1 MDKEITIREALV
13 LVDRLIKMRE
23 RLQEQIKERNCYIA
37 KPENSKKINALIGKY
52 TMLTQAIPKIRARIQ
67 KANIPI
73 LDQIYFIRFQ
83 KSEIEFYESL
93 KKHSHEEKKF
103 SPIGV
108 QKGSLSYECSLTFS
122 DIDTIIDNLRSGL
135 YVCEDEINRFNN
147 TQLVPIEEEYL
158 TLVENRN

>member
-83 KSEIEFYESL
+83 KRIRCQCLAEWVMAACLIHL
-93 KKHSHEEKKF
+93 AL
-103 SPIGV
+103 I
-108 QKGSLSYECSLTFS
+108 
-122 DIDTIIDNLRSGL
+122 TII
-135 YVCEDEINRFNN
+135 
-147 TQLVPIEEEYL
+147 
-158 TLVENRN
+158 

>member
-122 DIDTIIDNLRSGL
+122 DIDTIIDNLRSWL

-158 TLVENRN
+158 MLIENRN

>member
-122 DIDTIIDNLRSGL
+122 DIDTIMIIGK
-135 YVCEDEINRFNN
+135 I
-147 TQLVPIEEEYL
+147 
-158 TLVENRN
+158 TLLSI

>member
-108 QKGSLSYECSLTFS
+108 QKCSLSYECSLTFS

-158 TLVENRN
+158 MLVENRN

>member
-1 MDKEITIREALV
+1 MDKEITIREALA

-158 TLVENRN
+158 MLIENRN

>member
-103 SPIGV
+103 PPIGV

-158 TLVENRN
+158 MLVENRN